1 MKHFISLWGITSI
14 SVSVTAC
21 TVGNWNICGPQ
32 TPAAY
37 CDSDAYEKLAH
48 PAPYGTHWVKDG
60 ITVEQRRKDSWACGA
75 AKTIHAADHVVFEKE
90 KENLEKR
97 SEDPNDIAAYLRLRA
112 SWVKCMELKGYRYEK

>member
-14 SVSVTAC
+14 SVSLTAC

-48 PAPYGTHWVKDG
+48 PGPYGTHWTKEG
-60 ITVEQRRKDSWACGA
+60 ITKESRLDDIAACGSA
-75 AKTIHAADHVVFEKE
+75 RTEYIGFSEEKL
-90 KENLEKR
+90 KAEKR
-97 SEDPNDIAAYLRLRA
+97 PEDPNDIAAYLRLRA
-112 SWVKCMELKGYRYEK
+112 SWAKCMESKGYRYEK